1 MSKKKKISKL
11 QQVLFMTT
19 QEFALVIGVSPRQVW
34 RLNAM
39 GKLPKPIRL
48 GGSVKWKISEVAD
61 WIDSNCPD
69 LQTWE
74 AMKEAEKSNS
84 NGEDNVK

>member
-1 MSKKKKISKL
+1 MSKKKKISKTR
-11 QQVLFMTT
+11 QVLTIT
-19 QEFALVIGVSPRQVW
+19 AKELALVLGISPRQVW

-48 GGSVKWKISEVAD
+48 GGSVRWKISEIAD
-61 WIDSNCPD
+61 WIDSDCPD

-74 AMKEAEKSNS
+74 AIKERNS
-84 NGEDNVK
+84 KD